1 MCNAVRVDVLL
12 LLAQVVLVVLLVVIP
27 LFSGYDKWRAFSPQR
42 KVVALALAV
51 GIAVIVFGQYRRLVT
66 LDQGGIQG
74 ALQDGHVL
82 HGRPWYVR
90 RVAVSLWEWVL
101 SVVAGTVL
109 LTLGFEAFKKKQR
122 WCAAGFVG
130 LLVLMLALGALVKL
144 RGWAD

>member
-1 MCNAVRVDVLL
+1 MYKCGVDVLL

-66 LDQGGIQG
+66 LDQSGIQD
-74 ALQDGHVL
+74 ALGQGTVL
-82 HGRPWYVR
+82 RGPWYAR
-90 RVAVSLWEWVL
+90 RVSVSLWEWVT
-101 SVVAGTVL
+101 SVIAGAVL
-109 LTLGFEAFKKKQR
+109 LTLGFEAWRKKHPWR
-122 WCAAGFVG
+122 AAGFVG

-144 RGWAD
+144 RGWS